1 MAPQIR
7 LEKRR
12 GKGKWLLPGL
22 PAAPP
27 CASMQLSWQCS
38 ADHHSSI
45 EGKEGRVCLSVCL
58 DLNLP
63 KTLLLHQHLP
73 LLFLLPSPLLFS
85 ASLVLELQ
93 TGDVIASPLA
103 RCTCPAVP
111 SAAPCESGTATGWEL
126 WERPHHC
133 TVLHTSQPHWP
144 PRRCHAEI
152 CNPCRDAHA
161 PRGSARNT
169 GT

>member
-1 MAPQIR
+1 MGNGSYLGSLQP
-7 LEKRR
+7 
-12 GKGKWLLPGL
+12 LP
-22 PAAPP
+22 APP
-27 CASMQLSWQCS
+27 CSSAGSVQRITTPASR
-38 ADHHSSI
+38 
-45 EGKEGRVCLSVCL
+45 GKKGGSVSLSVCL

-111 SAAPCESGTATGWEL
+111 SAAPCESCTATGREL

-133 TVLHTSQPHWP
+133 TVLHTSQPRWP

-152 CNPCRDAHA
+152 CNPCRDSHA